1 MMFASRF
8 RVLVLL
14 APFTLAGC
22 LLPFTAPDPAAADL
36 ARGIENDA
44 RQFYAELAAAP
55 PPQCA
60 YAANENFYD
69 RLHSAAAAL
78 RDHLA
83 QRGAS
88 PAAQRAGEAML
99 RLSDDVRASHQA
111 ASVRLDDQHGPCMAP
126 QAIALNA
133 DAVARAAAA
142 VVSANSQGGE

>member
-1 MMFASRF
+1 MFASRL

-14 APFTLAGC
+14 ASFTLAGC
-22 LLPFTAPDPAAADL
+22 LLPLTAPDPAAAEL
-36 ARGIENDA
+36 ARGIDNNA
-44 RQFYAELAAAP
+44 RQFYAQLAAAP
-55 PPQCA
+55 APQCA

-69 RLHSAAAAL
+69 RLHREAAAL

-99 RLSDDVRASHQA
+99 RLSNDVRASHQT
-111 ASVRLDDQHGPCMAP
+111 ASARLDDQHGPCMAP

-133 DAVARAAAA
+133 DALARAAAA
-142 VVSANSQGGE
+142 IFSANSQGAE